1 MDKTSFTDS
10 LGFGYLKEDNLKAG
24 EYTIKFKAFWT
35 SDDVKDF
42 TISVYGPEKVK
53 IKDSNG
59 KTKEGLVLPRIVDL

>member
-1 MDKTSFTDS
+1 M
-10 LGFGYLKEDNLKAG
+10 KAG